1 MTTFFIPQL
10 HLDGA
15 SAEDAYAG
23 MRRAAQARTGYEPQ
37 ADRIFKLWC
46 RRDGVDCE
54 AEVGQPD
61 PVSGQTVLAILDLGR
76 HGPYLIDCGS
86 PGGQRAQVIVEKP
99 VYAVTE
105 FTAPSV

>member
-1 MTTFFIPQL
+1 MTTFFIPDL
-10 HLDGA
+10 GLDGA
-15 SAEDAYAG
+15 SAEDAYADI
-23 MRRAAQARTGYEPQ
+23 RRTAHARTGYEPR

-46 RRDGVDCE
+46 RYGGLDCE
-54 AEVGQPD
+54 AEVGKPD

-76 HGPYLIDCGS
+76 HAPYLIYCGS
-86 PGGQRAQVIVEKP
+86 PGGPRSQIIVQKP